1 MGGLLYVLCGTMTN
15 GILISWFIDYE
26 PITMLTELFIII
38 LYSLYIIYVT
48 QCIIE
53 GKLGSKI

>member
-1 MGGLLYVLCGTMTN
+1 MGGLLCVICGTMTN

-26 PITMLTELFIII
+26 PITMLIELFIII

-53 GKLGSKI
+53 GKLWFRI

>member
-53 GKLGSKI
+53 GKLWSKI

>member
-26 PITMLTELFIII
+26 PITMLIELFIII

-53 GKLGSKI
+53 GKLWFRI

>member
-53 GKLGSKI
+53 GKLWFRI